1 MLYLFIMDIYI
12 YGEVLVMPNDNKSR
26 YTEAQKKAIQKYLRE
41 SVDEFKIRVPK
52 GQKDI
57 MKKHAAAQGE
67 SLNQFVIRAINY
79 QMQIDRDTP

>member
-1 MLYLFIMDIYI
+1 
-12 YGEVLVMPNDNKSR
+12 MPNDNKSR

-57 MKKHAAAQGE
+57 IKKHAADHGE